1 MCSLEKIKVK
11 NSLSLV
17 RFYCIIA
24 KDTREKSETMTGF
37 ICINKPE
44 GITSFLA
51 ANKLRRIAGVKKT
64 GHTGTLDPMATGV
77 LPVMLG
83 GATKF
88 ADFIPSSGKKYI
100 ADILLGKTTDTYDV
114 TGTVLTEKE
123 VNVTF
128 EDFKAAV
135 DSFTGDI
142 QQVPPM
148 YSAISQ
154 NGVRLYQL
162 ARKGIEV
169 EREKRAVTVY
179 SAEILG
185 KKDDNV
191 YIVEFSCSA
200 GTYIRSLAFDIG
212 EKLGCGACL
221 QRLQRTYSN
230 GFSIEDSITLE
241 EAKALAEEGRLEEKV
256 IGVEKALEVYPEV
269 AVSEAQAKRFSNG
282 GSLAL
287 NRIKG
292 FSGSGL
298 FRVYSHEKKF
308 LGLGKTNEE
317 TKDLDIAKLY
327 IET

>member
-1 MCSLEKIKVK
+1 M
-11 NSLSLV
+11 
-17 RFYCIIA
+17 
-24 KDTREKSETMTGF
+24 
-37 ICINKPE
+37 
-44 GITSFLA
+44 
-51 ANKLRRIAGVKKT
+51 KKT

-114 TGTVLTEKE
+114 TGTVIEEKD
-123 VNVTF
+123 VNVTD

-135 DSFTGDI
+135 DSFVGDI

-191 YIVEFSCSA
+191 YTVEFSCSA

-221 QRLQRTYSN
+221 QRLERTFSN

-256 IGVEKALEVYPEV
+256 ISVEKALEVYPEIT
-269 AVSEAQAKRFSNG
+269 VSEAQAKRFFNG

-287 NRIKG
+287 IRIKG
-292 FSGSGL
+292 FSGNGL
-298 FRVYSHEKKF
+298 FRVYSPEKKF

-317 TKDLDIAKLY
+317 TKELDIAKLY
-327 IET
+327 IEL

>member
-1 MCSLEKIKVK
+1 
-11 NSLSLV
+11 
-17 RFYCIIA
+17 
-24 KDTREKSETMTGF
+24 MTGF

-114 TGTVLTEKE
+114 TGTVIEEKD
-123 VNVTF
+123 VNVTD

-135 DSFTGDI
+135 DSFVGDI

-191 YIVEFSCSA
+191 YTVEFSCSA

-221 QRLQRTYSN
+221 QRLERTFSN

-256 IGVEKALEVYPEV
+256 ISVEKALEVYPEIT
-269 AVSEAQAKRFSNG
+269 VSEAQAKRFFNG

-287 NRIKG
+287 IRIKG
-292 FSGSGL
+292 FSGNGL
-298 FRVYSHEKKF
+298 FRVYSPEKKF

-317 TKDLDIAKLY
+317 TKELDIAKLY
-327 IET
+327 IEV